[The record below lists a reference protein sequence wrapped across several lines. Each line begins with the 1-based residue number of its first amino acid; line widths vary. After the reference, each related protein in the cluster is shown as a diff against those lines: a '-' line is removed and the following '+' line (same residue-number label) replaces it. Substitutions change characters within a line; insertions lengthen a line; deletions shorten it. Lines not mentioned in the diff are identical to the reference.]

1 MTRSVTDLVRGMR
14 DIPVSISSVVLTAIL
29 ASGLYVF
36 FEIADELDEGE
47 ADGIDRR
54 LLLFFRDPADTSQQI
69 GPEWLKQTVIEI
81 TALGGYPILV
91 MIVGAVVGFLLV
103 SRRFGPALFVLLS
116 VGAGTLV
123 GHLLKLAYDRPRP
136 DLVDHLVAIHTP
148 SFPSGHA
155 TMSAVVYLTLA
166 SLILRLV
173 DSRTVRAYVLTV
185 AIALTV
191 AIGLSRVYLGVHWP
205 SDVAAGWAIGVA
217 WACFSW
223 LLVSALRAYRSR
235 LGLGGEAR

>member
-54 LLLFFRDPADTSQQI
+54 LLLFFRDPADTSQPI

>member
-14 DIPVSISSVVLTAIL
+14 DIPVSITSVVLTAIL

-36 FEIADELDEGE
+36 FELADELDEGE
-47 ADGIDRR
+47 VDGIDRR
-54 LLLFFRDPADTSQQI
+54 LLLFFRDPADTSRPI
-69 GPEWLKQTVIEI
+69 GPEWLKQTVTEI

-91 MIVGAVVGFLLV
+91 VMVGAVVGFLLV

-136 DLVDHLVAIHTP
+136 DVVDHLVAIHTP

-173 DSRTVRAYVLTV
+173 DSRAVRAYVLTI

-191 AIGLSRVYLGVHWP
+191 SVGLSRIYLGVHWP

-223 LLVSALRAYRSR
+223 LAVAALRAYRSR
-235 LGLGGEAR
+235 LGLAGEPR